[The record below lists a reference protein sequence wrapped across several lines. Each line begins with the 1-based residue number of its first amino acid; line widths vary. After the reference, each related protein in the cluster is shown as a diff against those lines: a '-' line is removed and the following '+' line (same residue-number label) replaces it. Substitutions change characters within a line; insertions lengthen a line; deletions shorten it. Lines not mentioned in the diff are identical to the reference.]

1 MSKRYVLLALLSGLL
16 TWPMA
21 AQQVDFNMVVQPL
34 ETKARDFSEYLVQL
48 AWLNSPESQ
57 IVQDQGRNARDASRM
72 VHKEWMRDA
81 QTTFNLNESNLRSQS
96 TAGAGSNVFFPRYNV
111 SVALNLYNIL
121 SQKQKNSIGNRDIKI
136 ADHKTNQRKLE
147 IRNKTLS
154 RYASFKLAKQ
164 LLKLRTLAE
173 QDVYANYILIQ
184 QLYKTTDEKN
194 FEEYTHASSAYY
206 AAQEARM
213 KAESEV
219 QIAKLDVEEM
229 IGIKWELI
237 QHPAKEE

>member
-1 MSKRYVLLALLSGLL
+1 MINKYVLLFLLSSLYCY
-16 TWPMA
+16 PVFS
-21 AQQVDFNMVVQPL
+21 QQVDFNMVVQPL

-57 IVQDQGRNARDASRM
+57 IVQEQAKNARDSNKNVR
-72 VHKEWMRDA
+72 KEWTRDA

-121 SQKQKNSIGNRDIKI
+121 SQKQKNAIGNREIKI
-136 ADHKTNQRKLE
+136 ADRKIDQRKLE

-154 RYASFKLAKQ
+154 RYATYKLAKQ

-184 QLYKTTDEKN
+184 QLYKTTDEKS

-213 KAESEV
+213 KAEAEL
-219 QIAKLDVEEM
+219 QIAKLDLEEM

-237 QHPAKEE
+237 QHPTKED